1 MAKRVFLLV
10 TLLLFVSY
18 EPVFIEALELT
29 QCNSKNCLTNL
40 MNEDVVLFA
49 YASDIGVVEP
59 DKNLKSVLF
68 DVQCVLKGGKIKR
81 QHEYFLCDGNREY
94 YS

>member
-1 MAKRVFLLV
+1 MATQIFLLV

-49 YASDIGVVEP
+49 YASDVDDEP

-81 QHEYFLCDGNREY
+81 QQEYFLCDGNREY
-94 YS
+94 YC

>member
-1 MAKRVFLLV
+1 MATQIFLLV

-49 YASDIGVVEP
+49 YASDIGDESG
-59 DKNLKSVLF
+59 KIHKTVLF

-81 QHEYFLCDGNREY
+81 QQEYFLCDGNREY